1 MIKLCVV
8 GKDVSA
14 SQSPQMHGFLLK
26 RLGEECVYDKISL
39 SAAEFDERIEGIL
52 ACYDGVNVTIPYKGS
67 VIPHLKTLKGDAQ
80 VFGAV
85 NTVRTSMREGHNTD
99 GFGFM
104 LMLENAGVQV
114 RGKKI
119 LVLGAGGAGRSCVKK
134 LLDAGAEVFVY
145 ERDGE
150 RLQTV
155 HREFGGF
162 TPLAQVPIREY
173 DIVINCTGVGMHDTV
188 GKTPSV
194 RYGDGEHPVGEE
206 LLKKTETAVDLIYE
220 PAQSEFLRIA
230 DKLGKKTVN
239 GGPMLFYQA
248 YAADCIY
255 LNKPLNA
262 EEAKR
267 FWNEYKELYL

>member
-1 MIKLCVV
+1 MLKLCVV

-14 SQSPQMHGFLLK
+14 SLSPRMHSFILIEL
-26 RLGEECVYDKISL
+26 EDEDCVYDTLSL
-39 SAAEFDERIEGIL
+39 TPEDFEEIIGELL
-52 ACYDGVNVTIPYKGS
+52 AYYDGINVTIPYKGS
-67 VIPHLKTLKGDAQ
+67 VIPHLKALKGDAQ

-85 NTVRTSMREGHNTD
+85 NTVLTRTREGYNTD

-104 LMLENAGVQV
+104 LMLANAGVKV
-114 RGKKI
+114 KGKRV

-155 HREFGGF
+155 YREFGGF
-162 TPLAQVPIREY
+162 TPLAQVPICSY
-173 DIVINCTGVGMHDTV
+173 DVVINCTGVGMHDTV
-188 GKTPSV
+188 GKTPTV
-194 RYGDGEHPVGEE
+194 CFERGGERPVGEE
-206 LLKKTETAVDLIYE
+206 LLGRIETAVDLIYE
-220 PAQSEFLRIA
+220 PEQSEFLRIA

-239 GGPMLFYQA
+239 GEAMLFYQA

-255 LNKPLNA
+255 LNREPNA

-267 FWNEYKELYL
+267 LWNEYKE